1 MTFLELKVPPP
12 LVALLVGVA
21 MWGLSQ
27 LPPQWE
33 VPSIIRY
40 VAFPIPMLM
49 GLAFAVSGFIAFR
62 RARTTIDPLHP
73 GKATSLV
80 DSGIYGFTRNPMY
93 VGLLFVLLGWVIFL
107 DSPWPLIGPLV
118 FIAWINY
125 LQIIP
130 EERILTQL
138 FGEAY
143 RQYQARVRRWL

>member
-1 MTFLELKVPPP
+1 MAFLELKVPPP
-12 LVALLVGVA
+12 LVALLVGTI
-21 MWGLSQ
+21 MWGLAQ
-27 LPPQWE
+27 LPPQWN

-40 VAFPIPMLM
+40 VVFPIPIVM

-62 RARTTIDPLHP
+62 RVRTTIDPMHP
-73 GKATSLV
+73 GKTTALV
-80 DSGIYGFTRNPMY
+80 DTGIYGFTRNPMY
-93 VGLLFVLLGWVIFL
+93 VGLLFLLLGWTIFL
-107 DSPWPLIGPLV
+107 DSPWALIGPLV

-138 FGEAY
+138 FGESY